1 MKLLVGI
8 ILCVVLLATSV
19 FAGMDC
25 STTCAQANSCFTP
38 TDICQCDKSTLPP
51 EKQLYFDQFC
61 VPHVPH
67 IPPNQIPEFPLAGGA
82 AIPFGFG
89 IIGYLLIRRRV
100 QKK

>member
-1 MKLLVGI
+1 MMKLLVGI
-8 ILCVVLLATSV
+8 MLCLVLLATSV

-25 STTCAQANSCFTP
+25 SSTCPSANSCMP
-38 TDICQCDKSTLPP
+38 TNICQCDKSTLPP

-61 VPHVPH
+61 VPR
-67 IPPNQIPEFPLAGGA
+67 PPREIPEFPIVGGA

-89 IIGYLLIRRRV
+89 IIGYLLIRRKV